1 MIELEFRIVDF
12 CGGRKTREP
21 REKPLKQGRE
31 STANS
36 THIWRRGRHQN
47 ELPIRERDLLE
58 SSKIDILFQGI
69 HKVLDC
75 HVMFNILLSVN
86 LYRCFHLQKYEL
98 PIRERDLLESSKI
111 DILFQGIHKVLDCH
125 VMFNI
130 ALSARMD
137 EWNNEE
143 KIGDILYALVSL
155 YSTF

>member
-1 MIELEFRIVDF
+1 
-12 CGGRKTREP
+12 
-21 REKPLKQGRE
+21 
-31 STANS
+31 
-36 THIWRRGRHQN
+36 
-47 ELPIRERDLLE
+47 
-58 SSKIDILFQGI
+58 
-69 HKVLDC
+69 
-75 HVMFNILLSVN
+75 MFNILLSVN

-143 KIGDILYALVSL
+143 KIGDILYALVSTQHVL
-155 YSTF
+155 AYCTSRTGFDALQYQG